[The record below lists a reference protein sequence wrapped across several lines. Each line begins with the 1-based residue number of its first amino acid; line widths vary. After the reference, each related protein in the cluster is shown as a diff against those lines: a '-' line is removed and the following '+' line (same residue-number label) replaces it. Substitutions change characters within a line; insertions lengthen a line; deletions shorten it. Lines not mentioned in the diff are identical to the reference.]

1 LQDLLPRPLY
11 TEPYSLTQRDLNAP
25 SIAPVFD
32 YSQFGVSTMRTDCP
46 SNIPGYTNSAV
57 YPNTISCSELM
68 SDPTPEQLAAVPA
81 PHLVKMTRK
90 YLGPLPGH
98 PDSGKPLTRDFA
110 TVGEMRAYSKER
122 MDAALAYIRPN
133 KIRP

>member
-1 LQDLLPRPLY
+1 MLPNAA
-11 TEPYSLTQRDLNAP
+11 EPYRLTRRDQTAP

-32 YSQFGVSTMRTDCP
+32 YSQFGVSAIRNDCP
-46 SNIPGYTNSAV
+46 SNIPGYTKSAM
-57 YPNTISCSELM
+57 YPNTISCSDLA
-68 SDPTPEQLAAVPA
+68 SDIPPTDEQLAAAPA
-81 PHLVKMTRK
+81 PHLVKITRQ

-122 MDAALAYIRPN
+122 MDAALAYIKP
-133 KIRP
+133 KKP